1 MKSIFTAAALAL
13 SISTAYGQTA
23 CDKFVDN
30 ASPATKAIIEA
41 VNAQAT
47 AEHGSVDAAAGSIGG
62 MIQSQTRSIASTQR
76 NLANSAT
83 EWREAAVQ
91 AGEYYKLRA
100 GGCQ

>member
-13 SISTAYGQTA
+13 SISTAYAQTA
-23 CDKFVDN
+23 CDKFMDG

-47 AEHGSVDAAAGSIGG
+47 AEHGSVDAAAGSIAG
-62 MIQSQTRSIASTQR
+62 MVQSQTRSVASTQR
-76 NLANSAT
+76 TLANSAT

-100 GGCQ
+100 AGCQ